1 MFDNVESKLKTV
13 AKVNFV
19 AGIIMAAICLFAAIT
34 NELLRTAFVVL
45 TAVMIV
51 SGLVG
56 SWLIYGFAEMI
67 ESSKEICK
75 LACATDFGT
84 VKESEKLKLKHE
96 KEARQREREAQKRK
110 EEMRQRELE
119 VQWRMEQ
126 ERAKKERINAYWSA
140 HPDEKEK
147 LLAKKAEAE
156 RVLNSAKNLDAKTR
170 DKIKTLINSIDYE
183 LNKDR

>member
-1 MFDNVESKLKTV
+1 MFNDVESKLKTV

-19 AGIIMAAICLFAAIT
+19 AGIIMAVICLFAYIT
-34 NELLRTAFVVL
+34 NELLQTAFAVL

-51 SGLVG
+51 SGIIG
-56 SWLIYGFAEMI
+56 SWLLYGFAEMI

-75 LACATDFGT
+75 LANATDFGT
-84 VKESEKLKLKHE
+84 VKESEKLKLKNE

-110 EEMRQRELE
+110 EEMRQRERE
-119 VQWRMEQ
+119 AQWRMQQEQ
-126 ERAKKERINAYWSA
+126 AKNDRINAYWSA
-140 HPDEKEK
+140 HQDEKEK